1 MIRER
6 LVKAL
11 TFEGYDAVGAE
22 NGAVALRQ
30 IDKAIPDLVIAD
42 VLMPDVGGFDFVS
55 VLRAKPETRT
65 VPIVIVTAL
74 SERLSQREFM
84 ELGVDDYLTKPF
96 HIEELLRAVKTQLK
110 KVRWRTEGRREV
122 GDTKLIKF
130 ADWQYDIERRCLISL
145 AGEERSLTMSEAQL
159 LITFLKNANRVLDR
173 ETLMELLGR
182 SRTSSHSDRGIDVL
196 IGRLRRK
203 IEDDVKKP
211 KIIETIR
218 SGGYI
223 ARTVQRRMIN
233 AARIRDRFRDRLAA
247 CRSASADNGS
257 RGSASSASPRQNRRS
272 LPPT

>member
-1 MIRER
+1 
-6 LVKAL
+6 
-11 TFEGYDAVGAE
+11 
-22 NGAVALRQ
+22 
-30 IDKAIPDLVIAD
+30 
-42 VLMPDVGGFDFVS
+42 
-55 VLRAKPETRT
+55 
-65 VPIVIVTAL
+65 
-74 SERLSQREFM
+74 M

-110 KVRWRTEGRREV
+110 KVRWRTEGRRQV

-130 ADWQYDIERRCLISL
+130 ADWQYDIERRCLISA

-223 ARTVQRRMIN
+223 LSSEVQGLSQG
-233 AARIRDRFRDRLAA
+233 D
-247 CRSASADNGS
+247 
-257 RGSASSASPRQNRRS
+257 
-272 LPPT
+272 

>member
-1 MIRER
+1 MMARILIVEDDNMIRER

-30 IDKAIPDLVIAD
+30 IENGIPDLVIAD

-110 KVRWRTEGRREV
+110 KARWRTEGRREV
-122 GDTKLIKF
+122 GDAKLITF
-130 ADWQYDIERRCLISL
+130 SDWQYDIERRCLIAKS
-145 AGEERSLTMSEAQL
+145 GDERSLTMSEAQL

-173 ETLMELLGR
+173 DTLMELLGR

-211 KIIETIR
+211 RIIETIR

-223 ARTVQRRMIN
+223 LSAEVEG
-233 AARIRDRFRDRLAA
+233 LAA
-247 CRSASADNGS
+247 SEG
-257 RGSASSASPRQNRRS
+257 P
-272 LPPT
+272 